1 MAEEIKNTQLF
12 NAIGRRKEAKV
23 KVILEPGGSGVIMV
37 NGMDYKTYFPL
48 LTLQNAVNAS
58 LALTGLQ
65 SSFDVKIMAQGGGKH
80 GQAEAVRLG
89 IARALLKYNPELRK
103 TLRAAGFLTRD
114 SRVKERKK
122 YGLKRARKAP
132 QWQKR

>member
-12 NAIGRRKEAKV
+12 KAIGRRKEAKV

-65 SSFDVKIMAQGGGKH
+65 SSFDVKIMAQGG
-80 GQAEAVRLG
+80 R
-89 IARALLKYNPELRK
+89 
-103 TLRAAGFLTRD
+103 
-114 SRVKERKK
+114 
-122 YGLKRARKAP
+122 
-132 QWQKR
+132 